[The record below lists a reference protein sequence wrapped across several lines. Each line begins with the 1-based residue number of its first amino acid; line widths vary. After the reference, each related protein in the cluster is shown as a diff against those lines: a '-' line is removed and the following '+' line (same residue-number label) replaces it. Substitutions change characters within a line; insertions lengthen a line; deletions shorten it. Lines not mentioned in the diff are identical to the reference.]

1 MALNIISN
9 YAANVA
15 HRNLAASDEMA
26 TRSLSKLSSG
36 TRVVSARDDAASM
49 AIGARLNAT
58 TQALKTATVNV
69 GQANSMLQ
77 IADGGMAT
85 IDDILVRM
93 KTLAVQS
100 SSGNLSDTERG
111 FLNDEF
117 TQLRDEI
124 DRISSSTNFNGIQ
137 LLGDGGDVALNYTD
151 LEAGGQGEAI
161 TAQTGFDGIAI
172 TNNNLWASDG
182 EDDGVTD
189 NNFTISINEVTVG
202 AGTQIIMTVTANV
215 DITAGADAALTQSID
230 VTDYLTGD
238 SKAMSAGD
246 KGTLNFDELGLS
258 ISINNNFTA
267 AVGVV
272 EGGTGGNTDFGTTTA
287 TYGGSVID
295 TTNNTISM
303 AADNGQQ
310 LATSIEF
317 QVGAGNTANDRLS
330 ISLTAVDS
338 ARLGTGS
345 ANTETSLDDLGANAI
360 DTAAGAQE
368 AVEVVTRAIDD
379 LQRARAGIG
388 TYQNR
393 LDFAGQNLA
402 STQENTESARSTLL
416 DLDVASEMTSFTS
429 KQILVQ
435 SGVAMLAQANQ
446 MPQNLLRLL
455 QG

>member
-15 HRNLAASDEMA
+15 HRNLTASDEMA

-93 KTLAVQS
+93 KTLAVQA

-117 TQLRDEI
+117 TELRDEI
-124 DRISSSTNFNGIQ
+124 DRIASSTNFNGIQ
-137 LLGDGGDVALNYTD
+137 LLGDGGDVAINFGD
-151 LEAGGQGEAI
+151 LATGGSGAALTPVNGFDNFAI
-161 TAQTGFDGIAI
+161 TD
-172 TNNNLWASDG
+172 NNYWATDTDSDI
-182 EDDGVTD
+182 TD
-189 NNFTISINEVTVG
+189 NNFEVDIDYA
-202 AGTQIIMTVTANV
+202 AGGQVIMTVNATV
-215 DITAGADAALTQSID
+215 DGDNRSQSID
-230 VTDYLTGD
+230 VTDYASGGTTAIG
-238 SKAMSAGD
+238 AGENA
-246 KGTLNFDELGLS
+246 TLNFDELGLS
-258 ISINNNFTA
+258 FTVNTNFSASVSSIAADNTGASNF
-267 AVGVV
+267 
-272 EGGTGGNTDFGTTTA
+272 
-287 TYGGSVID
+287 GSD
-295 TTNNTISM
+295 TTFNGVTGNDSSANVVNM

-317 QVGAGNTANDRLS
+317 QVGGGNTANDRLS
-330 ISLTAVDS
+330 INLTSVDS
-338 ARLGTGS
+338 DTLGSGS
-345 ANTETSLDDLGANAI
+345 SGSETSLEDLGANAI
-360 DTAAGAQE
+360 NTAAGAQN

-379 LQRARAGIG
+379 LQRARAAIG
-388 TYQNR
+388 TSQNR

-402 STQENTESARSTLL
+402 STQENTESARSTLM
-416 DLDVASEMTSFTS
+416 DLDVAAEMTAFTS

-455 QG
+455 Q

>member
-15 HRNLAASDEMA
+15 HRNLTASDTMA
-26 TRSLSKLSSG
+26 TRSLAKLSSG

-58 TQALKTATVNV
+58 TESLKTATVNV
-69 GQANSMLQ
+69 NQANSMLQ

-85 IDDILVRM
+85 IDNILVRM
-93 KTLAVQS
+93 KTLAVQA

-117 TQLRDEI
+117 VQLRNEI
-124 DRISSSTNFNGIQ
+124 DRIASSTNFNGIQ
-137 LLGDGGDVALNYTD
+137 LLGDGGDVALEFGD
-151 LEAGGQGEAI
+151 LASGAGGA
-161 TAQTGFDGIAI
+161 ALVPATGFDGFAI
-172 TNNNLWASDG
+172 TDNNYWATDANSNT
-182 EDDGVTD
+182 VTD
-189 NNFTISINEVTVG
+189 NNFTVEINELASG
-202 AGTQIIMTVTANV
+202 QIIMTVSSTI
-215 DITAGADAALTQSID
+215 DGAADRSQSID
-230 VTDYLTGD
+230 VSDYASGGTT
-238 SKAMSAGD
+238 AISAGENA
-246 KGTLNFDELGLS
+246 TLNFDELGLS
-258 ISINNNFTA
+258 FTVNTNFSATVTE
-267 AVGVV
+267 VGA
-272 EGGTGGNTDFGTTTA
+272 GTNGSTDFGSDTA
-287 TYGGSVID
+287 FGAASID
-295 TTNNTISM
+295 STDNTVTM

-310 LATSIEF
+310 LQQTVDF
-317 QVGAGNTANDRLS
+317 QVGAGNTANDRLA
-330 ISLTAVDS
+330 IEFTAVDS
-338 ARLGTGS
+338 ETLGSGS
-345 ANTETSLDDLGANAI
+345 NGTQDSLADLTANAI
-360 DTAAGAQE
+360 DTAANAQS

-379 LQRARAGIG
+379 LQRARANIG

-416 DLDVASEMTSFTS
+416 DLDVASEMTNFTS

>member
-15 HRNLAASDEMA
+15 HRNLSASDEMA

-85 IDDILVRM
+85 IDDVLVRM
-93 KTLAVQS
+93 KTLAVQA

-117 TQLRDEI
+117 VQLRDEI
-124 DRISSSTNFNGIQ
+124 DRIASSTNFNGIQ
-137 LLGDGGDVALNYTD
+137 LLGDGGDVAINLTPATNN
-151 LEAGGQGEAI
+151 EALTPAF
-161 TAQTGFDGIAI
+161 GFDRFAI
-172 TNNNLWASDG
+172 
-182 EDDGVTD
+182 TD
-189 NNFTISINEVTVG
+189 NNYWAQDVAADGVDDNGLEIRINEGSGEQV
-202 AGTQIIMTVTANV
+202 IMTVLTAI
-215 DITAGADAALTQSID
+215 DGSIERTQSID
-230 VTDYLTGD
+230 ITDFAATGG
-238 SKAMSAGD
+238 SRSIAAGEN
-246 KGTLNFDELGLS
+246 TVLNFDELGLS
-258 ISINNNFTA
+258 ITVNTNFSDTVDYVRAGTA
-267 AVGVV
+267 GSNDFGFGSV
-272 EGGTGGNTDFGTTTA
+272 NTDFMGT
-287 TYGGSVID
+287 GVD
-295 TTNNTISM
+295 TSAGQLFFM
-303 AADNGQQ
+303 EEDSGQQ
-310 LATSIEF
+310 LSDTIEF
-317 QVGAGNTANDRLS
+317 QVGGGNTANDRLS
-330 ISLTAVDS
+330 INLSAVDS
-338 ARLGTGS
+338 AVLGSSGIGQ
-345 ANTETSLDDLGANAI
+345 ETLEDLGANAI
-360 DTAAGAQE
+360 NTAAGAQN

-379 LQRARAGIG
+379 LQRARAAIG
-388 TYQNR
+388 TSQNR
-393 LDFAGQNLA
+393 LDFAAQNLA

-416 DLDVASEMTSFTS
+416 DLDVAAEMTAFTS

>member
-15 HRNLAASDEMA
+15 HRNLTASDEMA

-69 GQANSMLQ
+69 GQANAMLQ

-117 TQLRDEI
+117 TELRDEV
-124 DRISSSTNFNGIQ
+124 DRIASSTNFNGIQ
-137 LLGDGGDVALNYTD
+137 LLGNGGDVALDYAD
-151 LEAGGQGEAI
+151 LEAAGTGAAI
-161 TAQTGFDGIAI
+161 SAANGFDAIAI
-172 TNNNLWASDG
+172 TDNNYWATDTNAG
-182 EDDGVTD
+182 GVTD
-189 NNFTISINEVTVG
+189 NDFTVAINYA
-202 AGTQIIMTVTANV
+202 AGGQVIMTVSTNI
-215 DITAGADAALTQSID
+215 DGAASRAQSID
-230 VTDYLTGD
+230 VSDYITGG
-238 SKAMSAGD
+238 SKEMSAGD
-246 KGTLNFDELGLS
+246 KSTLNFDELGLS
-258 ISINNNFTA
+258 FTINNNFTA
-267 AVGVV
+267 SVDSIAADN
-272 EGGTGGNTDFGTTTA
+272 TGASDFGTDTQFNAGATNDSTA
-287 TYGGSVID
+287 
-295 TTNNTISM
+295 NTVTM
-303 AADNGQQ
+303 AADNGQT
-310 LATSIEF
+310 LAASIEF
-317 QVGAGNTANDRLS
+317 QVGGGNTANDRLS
-330 ISLTAVDS
+330 INLTSVDS
-338 ARLGTGS
+338 EALGTGS
-345 ANTETSLDDLGANAI
+345 AGTDTSLSDLGANAI
-360 DTAAGAQE
+360 STAASAQN

-379 LQRARAGIG
+379 LQRARAAVG
-388 TYQNR
+388 TSQNR

>member
-15 HRNLAASDEMA
+15 HRNLSASDEMA

-93 KTLAVQS
+93 KTLSVQA

-117 TQLRDEI
+117 TELRDEV
-124 DRISSSTNFNGIQ
+124 DRIASATNFNGIQ
-137 LLGDGGDVALNYTD
+137 LLGNGGDVALDFTD
-151 LEAGGQGEAI
+151 LAAAGTGEALVP
-161 TAQTGFDGIAI
+161 ATGFDTFAI
-172 TNNNLWASDG
+172 
-182 EDDGVTD
+182 TD
-189 NNFTISINEVTVG
+189 NNYWATDTDTDLTDNSFEVNINYG
-202 AGTQIIMTVTANV
+202 AGDQVIMTVTSTI
-215 DITAGADAALTQSID
+215 DGAADRTQSID
-230 VTDYLTGD
+230 VTDFRSTGTT
-238 SKAMSAGD
+238 AIAAGENA
-246 KGTLNFDELGLS
+246 TLNFDEIGMTFTV
-258 ISINNNFTA
+258 NTNFSA
-267 AVGVV
+267 AVATIRGQTDGS
-272 EGGTGGNTDFGTTTA
+272 EDFGTA
-287 TYGGSVID
+287 TDFNGSGLNSATGNVV
-295 TTNNTISM
+295 TM
-303 AADNGQQ
+303 LEDNGQQ
-310 LATSIEF
+310 LATNIEF
-317 QVGAGNTANDRLS
+317 QVGGGNTANDRLS
-330 ISLTAVDS
+330 IDLTAVDAAS
-338 ARLGTGS
+338 LGTGS
-345 ANTETSLDDLGANAI
+345 AGTEDSLEDLGANAI
-360 DTAAGAQE
+360 DTAAGAQN

-379 LQRARAGIG
+379 LQRARAAVG
-388 TYQNR
+388 TSQNR

-416 DLDVASEMTSFTS
+416 DLDVAAEMTAFTS

-455 QG
+455 Q

>member
-15 HRNLAASDEMA
+15 HRNLSASDAMA

-58 TQALKTATVNV
+58 TQALKTASVNV

-85 IDDILVRM
+85 IDDVLVRM
-93 KTLAVQS
+93 KTLAVQA

-117 TQLRDEI
+117 TELRDEI
-124 DRISSSTNFNGIQ
+124 DRIASSTNFNGIQ
-137 LLGDGGDVALNYTD
+137 LLGDGGDVAINLTPAANNAALTP
-151 LEAGGQGEAI
+151 AF
-161 TAQTGFDGIAI
+161 GFDGFAI
-172 TNNNLWASDG
+172 
-182 EDDGVTD
+182 TD
-189 NNFTISINEVTVG
+189 NNYWAQDPGEDGVDDNGFEIRINEGSGEQV
-202 AGTQIIMTVTANV
+202 IMTVLTAIENIV
-215 DITAGADAALTQSID
+215 VRTQSID
-230 VTDYLTGD
+230 ITDLAATG
-238 SKAMSAGD
+238 
-246 KGTLNFDELGLS
+246 GTRAIAPGENAVLNFDELGLS
-258 ISINNNFTA
+258 ITVNTNFSDTVDYIRA
-267 AVGVV
+267 
-272 EGGTGGNTDFGTTTA
+272 GTGGANDFGFTSTNTDFMGT
-287 TYGGSVID
+287 GVD
-295 TTNNTISM
+295 TSAGQLFFMEEDKGQKLSNTI
-303 AADNGQQ
+303 D
-310 LATSIEF
+310 F
-317 QVGAGNTANDRLS
+317 QVGGGNTANDRLS
-330 ISLTAVDS
+330 INLSAVDS
-338 ARLGTGS
+338 AVLGSSGLGQ
-345 ANTETSLDDLGANAI
+345 ETLEDLGANAI
-360 DTAAGAQE
+360 DTAAGAQN

-379 LQRARAGIG
+379 LQRARAAIG
-388 TYQNR
+388 TSQNR
-393 LDFAGQNLA
+393 LDFAAQNLA

-416 DLDVASEMTSFTS
+416 DLDVAAEMTSFTS

>member
-15 HRNLAASDEMA
+15 HRNLTASDEMA

-117 TQLRDEI
+117 TELRDEI
-124 DRISSSTNFNGIQ
+124 DRIASSTNFNGIQ
-137 LLGDGGDVALNYTD
+137 LLGNGGDVAIEFGD
-151 LEAGGQGEAI
+151 LAAGQGGEALVPVNGFDNFAI
-161 TAQTGFDGIAI
+161 TD
-172 TNNNLWASDG
+172 NNYWATDANSG
-182 EDDGVTD
+182 GVTD
-189 NNFTISINEVTVG
+189 NSFTVNINYG
-202 AGTQIIMTVTANV
+202 AGDQVIMTVTSTI
-215 DITAGADAALTQSID
+215 DGAADRTQSID
-230 VTDYLTGD
+230 ITDYRTGGTT
-238 SKAMSAGD
+238 AIGAGD
-246 KGTLNFDELGLS
+246 NATLNFDELGLTFTV
-258 ISINNNFTA
+258 NTNFSASVA
-267 AVGVV
+267 AIRADN
-272 EGGTGGNTDFGTTTA
+272 TGASDFGTDTDFN
-287 TYGGSVID
+287 GSGLDSAAGNVV
-295 TTNNTISM
+295 TM

-310 LATSIEF
+310 LQQTVDF
-317 QVGAGNTANDRLS
+317 QVGAGNTANDRLA
-330 ISLTAVDS
+330 ISFTAVDS
-338 ARLGTGS
+338 ETLGSGS
-345 ANTETSLDDLGANAI
+345 AGTQDSIADLTDNAI
-360 DTAAGAQE
+360 DTAANAQS
-368 AVEVVTRAIDD
+368 AVEVIGRAIDD
-379 LQRARAGIG
+379 LQRARANIG

-416 DLDVASEMTSFTS
+416 DLDVAAEMTAFTS

>member
-15 HRNLAASDEMA
+15 HRNLTASDEMA

-85 IDDILVRM
+85 IDDVLVRM
-93 KTLAVQS
+93 KSLAVQA
-100 SSGNLSDTERG
+100 SSGNLSATERG

-117 TQLRDEI
+117 TELRDEI
-124 DRISSSTNFNGIQ
+124 DRIASSTNFNGIQ
-137 LLGDGGDVALNYTD
+137 LLGDGGDVAINYDD
-151 LEAGGQGEAI
+151 LASTGSGAALI
-161 TAQTGFDGIAI
+161 PATGFDGFAI
-172 TNNNLWASDG
+172 
-182 EDDGVTD
+182 TD
-189 NNFTISINEVTVG
+189 NNYWATDSNTDLSDSNFKVEINQLASG
-202 AGTQIIMTVTANV
+202 QIIMTVAATIDGGTA
-215 DITAGADAALTQSID
+215 DDRSQSID
-230 VTDYLTGD
+230 VSDYATGGTT
-238 SKAMSAGD
+238 AISAGENAA
-246 KGTLNFDELGLS
+246 LNFDELGLS
-258 ISINNNFTA
+258 FTVNTNFSATVAEVA
-267 AVGVV
+267 A
-272 EGGTGGNTDFGTTTA
+272 GTNGDQDFGTDTTFGPA
-287 TYGGSVID
+287 NNID
-295 TTNNTISM
+295 TTANVVNMS
-303 AADNGQQ
+303 ADNGQQ

-317 QVGAGNTANDRLS
+317 QVGGGNTANDRLS
-330 ISLTAVDS
+330 IDLSAVDS
-338 ARLGTGS
+338 AALGSGGS
-345 ANTETSLDDLGANAI
+345 GQKSLDDLGPQAI

-379 LQRARAGIG
+379 LQRARAAVG
-388 TYQNR
+388 TSQNR

-416 DLDVASEMTSFTS
+416 DLDVAAEMTSFTS

-455 QG
+455 Q

>member
-15 HRNLAASDEMA
+15 HRNLSASDEMA

-58 TQALKTATVNV
+58 TQALKTASVNV

-85 IDDILVRM
+85 IDDVLVRM
-93 KTLAVQS
+93 KTLAVQA

-117 TQLRDEI
+117 VQLRDEI
-124 DRISSSTNFNGIQ
+124 DRIASSTNFNGIQ
-137 LLGDGGDVALNYTD
+137 LLGDGGDVAINLTPATAN
-151 LEAGGQGEAI
+151 EALTPAF
-161 TAQTGFDGIAI
+161 GFDRFAI
-172 TNNNLWASDG
+172 
-182 EDDGVTD
+182 TD
-189 NNFTISINEVTVG
+189 NNYWAQDAAEDGVDDNGIEVRIGRMADGQV
-202 AGTQIIMTVTANV
+202 IMTVLTAI
-215 DITAGADAALTQSID
+215 DGTLDRTQSID
-230 VTDYLTGD
+230 VTDFAATGGSQAID
-238 SKAMSAGD
+238 PGKNAI
-246 KGTLNFDELGLS
+246 LNFDELGLS
-258 ISINNNFTA
+258 IQINTNFSDTVDYVAVSAANNFGFNSA
-267 AVGVV
+267 
-272 EGGTGGNTDFGTTTA
+272 NTDFM
-287 TYGGSVID
+287 GSGID
-295 TTNNTISM
+295 TSGGQFFFM
-303 AADNGQQ
+303 EEDKGQQ
-310 LATSIEF
+310 LSDTIEF
-317 QVGAGNTANDRLS
+317 QVGGGNTANDRLS
-330 ISLTAVDS
+330 INLSAVDS
-338 ARLGTGS
+338 AVLGSSGLGQESLEDLGT
-345 ANTETSLDDLGANAI
+345 NAI
-360 DTAAGAQE
+360 STAAGAQN

-379 LQRARAGIG
+379 LQRARAAVG
-388 TYQNR
+388 TSQNR
-393 LDFAGQNLA
+393 LDFAAQNLA

-416 DLDVASEMTSFTS
+416 DLDVAAEMTAFTS

>member
-15 HRNLAASDEMA
+15 HRNLSASDEMA

-69 GQANSMLQ
+69 GQANAMLQ

-117 TQLRDEI
+117 TELRDEV
-124 DRISSSTNFNGIQ
+124 DRIASSTNFNGIQ
-137 LLGDGGDVALNYTD
+137 LLGNGGDVALDYAD
-151 LEAGGQGEAI
+151 LEAAGTGAAI
-161 TAQTGFDGIAI
+161 SAANGFDAIAI
-172 TNNNLWASDG
+172 TDNNYWATDTNAG
-182 EDDGVTD
+182 GVTD
-189 NNFTISINEVTVG
+189 NDFTVAINYA
-202 AGTQIIMTVTANV
+202 AGGQVIMTVSTNI
-215 DITAGADAALTQSID
+215 DGAASRAQSID
-230 VTDYLTGD
+230 VSDYITGG
-238 SKAMSAGD
+238 SKEMSAGD
-246 KGTLNFDELGLS
+246 KSTLNFDELGLS
-258 ISINNNFTA
+258 FTINNNFTA
-267 AVGVV
+267 SVDSIAADN
-272 EGGTGGNTDFGTTTA
+272 TGASDFGTDTQFNAGATNDSTA
-287 TYGGSVID
+287 
-295 TTNNTISM
+295 NTVTM
-303 AADNGQQ
+303 AADNGQT
-310 LATSIEF
+310 LAASIEF
-317 QVGAGNTANDRLS
+317 QVGGGNTANDRLS
-330 ISLTAVDS
+330 INLTSVDS
-338 ARLGTGS
+338 EALGTGS
-345 ANTETSLDDLGANAI
+345 AGTDTSLSDLGANAI
-360 DTAAGAQE
+360 STAASAQN

-379 LQRARAGIG
+379 LQRARAAVG
-388 TYQNR
+388 TSQNR

-416 DLDVASEMTSFTS
+416 DLDVAAEMTAFTS

-455 QG
+455 Q

>member
-15 HRNLAASDEMA
+15 HRNLSDSDAMA

-58 TQALKTATVNV
+58 TQSLKTASVNV

-93 KTLAVQS
+93 KTLAVQA

-117 TQLRDEI
+117 IQLRDEI
-124 DRISSSTNFNGIQ
+124 DRIASTTNFNGIQ
-137 LLGDGGDVALNYTD
+137 LLGDGGDVAID
-151 LEAGGQGEAI
+151 LSPRPYSVGLVPAV
-161 TAQTGFDGIAI
+161 GFDKFTI
-172 TNNNLWASDG
+172 
-182 EDDGVTD
+182 TD
-189 NNFTISINEVTVG
+189 NNYWAQTPTLNNVQLNHFEFRINEMDNGQVIAMIRTV
-202 AGTQIIMTVTANV
+202 IESVN
-215 DITAGADAALTQSID
+215 DRYQSID
-230 VTDYLTGD
+230 ITDYAETGG
-238 SKAMSAGD
+238 SRAINPGEKAV
-246 KGTLNFDELGLS
+246 LNFDEVGLS
-258 ISINNNFTA
+258 VTVNTNFSKAIDFVKAGTNGSNDFAQGGSNNFMGLGFDVSISQGLEMREDKGQKLSDT
-267 AVGVV
+267 
-272 EGGTGGNTDFGTTTA
+272 
-287 TYGGSVID
+287 ID
-295 TTNNTISM
+295 
-303 AADNGQQ
+303 
-310 LATSIEF
+310 F
-317 QVGAGNTANDRLS
+317 QVGGGHSTNDRLS
-330 ISLTAVDS
+330 INLTAVDPS
-338 ARLGTGS
+338 ALGSGGIGQ
-345 ANTETSLDDLGANAI
+345 ETLDDLGPDAI
-360 DTAAGAQE
+360 NTASGAQN

-379 LQRARAGIG
+379 LQRARAAIG
-388 TYQNR
+388 TSQNR
-393 LDFAGQNLA
+393 LDFAAQNLA
-402 STQENTESARSTLL
+402 TTQENTESARSTLL
-416 DLDVASEMTSFTS
+416 DLDVAAEMTSFTS